1 MKKKS
6 AFRIKNSRDIYII
19 RNSLFLNVIKIV
31 QVRRFLGKK
40 KTDIVTKKIN
50 NEVDYQDGVV
60 RVDAPQFRIFGIPL
74 FLSDTTTVGDVILKY
89 VFF

>member
-1 MKKKS
+1 LNN
-6 AFRIKNSRDIYII
+6 RYLLLIYYIFYNDNRYI
-19 RNSLFLNVIKIV
+19 F

-60 RVDAPQFRIFGIPL
+60 RVDAPQFRISAIPL
-74 FLSDTTTVGDVILKY
+74 FLSDSTTVGDVILK
-89 VFF
+89 